1 MCSKF
6 IHTSVVLNSTLTCQS
21 ESCTLLCKKVCSFAT
36 HQGRECTVGLT
47 MELSRTVPEINEFS
61 VENRKFLLP
70 SRICRRGV
78 PCGIL

>member
-36 HQGRECTVGLT
+36 HQGRECGDNVYT
-47 MELSRTVPEINEFS
+47 MSMKLSQKRLHQIS
-61 VENRKFLLP
+61 
-70 SRICRRGV
+70 
-78 PCGIL
+78 